1 MRFPLLLAL
10 SILGICLFVLFYFVS
25 KIMYRKRHETKYH
38 FYQMFPYEFNYPGF
52 FKENFYGNFLMI
64 LASGCVIAF
73 YQVSPFTSIYS
84 IVAIALSILSTMLLI
99 LILLLPLR
107 YLRTHMALSV
117 ASMTVTAVLP
127 LFNLFLAL
135 NQMKA
140 TTSDTYKILCI
151 ISMVISGLLSL
162 TMVLLILNPKL
173 SFNIYYDKEIDEEG
187 NEVLKRPKII
197 FLALNEWWSF
207 FIFFLSTIGILLLTI
222 V

>member
-1 MRFPLLLAL
+1 MKNPLLLAL
-10 SILGICLFVLFYFVS
+10 FVLGILLFVVFYLVS
-25 KIMYRKRHETKYH
+25 AMMYRKRHETKYH
-38 FYQMFPYEFNYPGF
+38 FYQMFPYEFNYPNV
-52 FKENFYGNFLMI
+52 FKENVYGNFLLI
-64 LASGCVIAF
+64 LSCGAVIAF
-73 YQVSPFTSIYS
+73 YQVNPFTSIYS
-84 IVAIALSILSTMLLI
+84 IVTIALSILSTMLLI

-117 ASMTVTAVLP
+117 ASMTVSAVLP

-135 NQMKA
+135 NQMKIA
-140 TTSDTYKILCI
+140 TSETYKIICI

-162 TMVLLILNPKL
+162 TMLLLILNPKL

-207 FIFFLSTIGILLLTI
+207 FIFFLSPLGILLLAI
-222 V
+222 F